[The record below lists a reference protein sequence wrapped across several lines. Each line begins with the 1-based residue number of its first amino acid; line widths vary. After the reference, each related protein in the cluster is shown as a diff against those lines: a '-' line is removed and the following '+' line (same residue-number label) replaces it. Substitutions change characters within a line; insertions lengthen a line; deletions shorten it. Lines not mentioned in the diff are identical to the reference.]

1 MSPIPIVEM
10 CFDLTSYCLGSVTR
24 DLHAQP
30 PRSFFSCVSSAL
42 QPPCQFTQMWCM
54 KPLAHSWPPHSL
66 PGNWCLFLACVGS
79 LLSTAA
85 DGLYLASFNELRVA
99 DVCLGS
105 TFLVCV
111 RISMLGLVCS
121 SLRVYVCV
129 CVCTHALVCALVV
142 SMYWRIHLHE
152 DKCVSM

>member
-1 MSPIPIVEM
+1 M
-10 CFDLTSYCLGSVTR
+10 
-24 DLHAQP
+24 
-30 PRSFFSCVSSAL
+30 
-42 QPPCQFTQMWCM
+42 
-54 KPLAHSWPPHSL
+54 
-66 PGNWCLFLACVGS
+66 GS

-129 CVCTHALVCALVV
+129 CVCAHALVCALVV